1 MVTIEKISTLI
12 SLFLKKYKKKN
23 YSWLTVCLLLR
34 LLLISI
40 IRGKL
45 QSFKSEL

>member
-1 MVTIEKISTLI
+1 MVTIEKISTLK
-12 SLFLKKYKKKN
+12 SLFLKKYKKN